1 MAKTLEQ
8 LNLPANL
15 KYTAEHIWVRA
26 EGDELVIG
34 ISDFAQDQ
42 LGEVVYIDLPS
53 EGDSIASGAEFGG
66 VESVKSVNTLY
77 MPVAGTIAAVNTA
90 LEDNPTLLNAS
101 CYEEG
106 WIARITPEDADAVS
120 ALLSADAYKAG
131 LND

>member
-8 LNLPANL
+8 LNLPTNL

-53 EGDSIASGAEFGG
+53 EGDSIAKGAEFGE